1 MLEPVP
7 GGPDGRSGNSRRHHA
22 QVHAP
27 RQLFHRGGT
36 GPPSDG
42 GSARRDAATAAC
54 ESLGGSI
61 ESFYF
66 SFGDDDA
73 VVIADLPSN
82 ADAAALSL
90 AVAAS
95 GMVDARV
102 TVLLT
107 PEEIDTVA
115 ATVADTVTYSPPGD

>member
-1 MLEPVP
+1 M
-7 GGPDGRSGNSRRHHA
+7 
-22 QVHAP
+22 
-27 RQLFHRGGT
+27 
-36 GPPSDG
+36 
-42 GSARRDAATAAC
+42 
-54 ESLGGSI
+54 
-61 ESFYF
+61 
-66 SFGDDDA
+66 
-73 VVIADLPSN
+73 VIADLPSN

-115 ATVADTVTYSPPGD
+115 ATVADTVTYSPPGN

>member
-1 MLEPVP
+1 MSTRPTTIAHAVILLMFTLAAASCNTSIKPEPEIKGLVVFAAASDVGLGTARVPLNIQML
-7 GGPDGRSGNSRRHHA
+7 DGTR
-22 QVHAP
+22 
-27 RQLFHRGGT
+27 F
-36 GPPSDG
+36 
-42 GSARRDAATAAC
+42 
-54 ESLGGSI
+54 
-61 ESFYF
+61 
-66 SFGDDDA
+66 DDDA

-115 ATVADTVTYSPPGD
+115 ATVADTVTYSPPGN

>member
-1 MLEPVP
+1 MPKYML
-7 GGPDGRSGNSRRHHA
+7 HA
-22 QVHAP
+22 SYSTEGVQG
-27 RQLFHRGGT
+27 LL
-36 GPPSDG
+36 SDG

-66 SFGDDDA
+66 SFGEDDA

-115 ATVADTVTYSPPGD
+115 ATVADTVTYSPPGN